1 MKSGSGILLLLS
13 GAALFCG
20 GGCATTALWDEANY
34 YEPASQPN
42 LRLSVA
48 PARHDVLVEY
58 DEYSERTERVRRRA
72 YFLDANTRR
81 VSKQHKPKFVNPT
94 HYRDLQPIPL
104 EPFPGAS
111 NQLYATIKR
120 DEFALHGKA
129 GVSSHFLPVYFDP
142 VTRTKQVLL
151 TPPAVIVDV
160 TLVSAVVGFFL
171 WAESG
176 FVPLTE
182 Y

>member
-1 MKSGSGILLLLS
+1 MKSGSRVLLLLS
-13 GAALFCG
+13 SAALFCG
-20 GGCATTALWDEANY
+20 GGCATTALWDKANY

-42 LRLSVA
+42 LRLSVV
-48 PARHDVLVEY
+48 PARRDVLVEY

-94 HYRDLQPIPL
+94 RYRQLEPIPF
-104 EPFPGAS
+104 EPFPGVS
-111 NQLYATIKR
+111 NQLYATVNR
-120 DEFALHGKA
+120 DEFALHGK
-129 GVSSHFLPVYFDP
+129 GDVSSHFLPVYFDS

-151 TPPAVIVDV
+151 TPPAVIADV

-171 WAESG
+171 WAQSG